1 MHKEAIKINKKRM
14 KMKMEEDK
22 DKMFNVLNNDY
33 ILII

>member
-1 MHKEAIKINKKRM
+1 MHKGAIEKNKKRM

-33 ILII
+33 I